1 MEADLRALAADTLEI
16 RVEEQRLPGGEHWS
30 LWGLL
35 HELLFTDEYTIL
47 DSVLDIDKI
56 EEELAR
62 SESREHGTVGAVD
75 LQVI

>member
-35 HELLFTDEYTIL
+35 
-47 DSVLDIDKI
+47 
-56 EEELAR
+56 
-62 SESREHGTVGAVD
+62 
-75 LQVI
+75 Q